1 MSKIQKSLVNTY
13 NAIENPKQI
22 LRSGKF
28 SVRYFYDLKVCK
40 TQHLGK
46 KGPILGLIAFYP
58 PAEVRT
64 IDKSFMTVV
73 EKELVMTRTLLDR
86 SHTCAWGIGI

>member
-1 MSKIQKSLVNTY
+1 MTSKY
-13 NAIENPKQI
+13 
-22 LRSGKF
+22 
-28 SVRYFYDLKVCK
+28 VRLSIW
-40 TQHLGK
+40 GK

-86 SHTCAWGIGI
+86 SRTSTQGIGGTPFFIDIPHSKIWSVSCLSRN